1 MLLEINSLFYN
12 HDDLHQLALAALS
25 SYDTAPTSVFKG
37 LPSLLAMSRLFNAL
51 PTADAI
57 LVSTSANAILV
68 FALPRSG
75 GV

>member
-1 MLLEINSLFYN
+1 MMASTE
-12 HDDLHQLALAALS
+12 HHLASGAYS
-25 SYDTAPTSVFKG
+25 SYDTAPAPVFKG

-57 LVSTSANAILV
+57 LVSATSADAILV
-68 FALPRSG
+68 SAVPRSS